1 MSAQTFERALARIV
15 QGIAQEPGSRGGRA
29 QYSLVPMSDTDPL
42 DDFPTRFAIFPLPNV
57 VLFPGTYLPL
67 HIFEPRYRA
76 MTEAAL
82 ARDSV
87 IGMILLRPD
96 ADAMAAS
103 APVFSVGCAG
113 RIVEHRRLP
122 DGRFHLLLYGERRF
136 RIARELES
144 SAPFREV
151 DAELLHDA
159 SFAELAPAAQRALEG
174 TRGDLEE
181 RMLELMRLGSAEG
194 GDALRERMRAL
205 DPVLLANAI
214 AFGLDGS
221 TLEKQSLLESPDAL
235 ARSELLLRLLSFRIA
250 EARLPEGP
258 KSLN

>member
-1 MSAQTFERALARIV
+1 MTDSD
-15 QGIAQEPGSRGGRA
+15 
-29 QYSLVPMSDTDPL
+29 SLGE
-42 DDFPTRFAIFPLPNV
+42 FPTRFAIFPLPNV

-67 HIFEPRYRA
+67 HIFEQRYRA
-76 MTEAAL
+76 LTEAAL
-82 ARDSV
+82 ASDSV

-96 ADAMAAS
+96 ADAMDAR

-113 RIVEHRRLP
+113 RIVEHRQLP

-136 RIARELES
+136 RIARELAP

-151 DAELLHDA
+151 EAELLPEPT
-159 SFAELAPAAQRALEG
+159 FAELAVSAQQALQRA
-174 TRGDLEE
+174 RGALEE
-181 RMLELMRLGSAEG
+181 RMLELVRLTSPESAE
-194 GDALRERMRAL
+194 ALRERMRAL

-214 AFGLDGS
+214 AFGLDGPM
-221 TLEKQSLLESPDAL
+221 LEKQSLLESADAV
-235 ARSELLLRLLSFRIA
+235 AESDLLLRVLSFRIA

>member
-1 MSAQTFERALARIV
+1 
-15 QGIAQEPGSRGGRA
+15 
-29 QYSLVPMSDTDPL
+29 MSDDPL
-42 DDFPTRFAIFPLPNV
+42 DEFPTRFAIFPLPNV

-82 ARDSV
+82 AGDSL

-96 ADAMAAS
+96 ADPMAERA
-103 APVFSVGCAG
+103 AVFSVGCAG
-113 RIVEHRRLP
+113 RIVEHQRLP

-144 SAPFREV
+144 DAPFREV
-151 DAELLHDA
+151 DAELLPDPP
-159 SFAELAPAAQRALEG
+159 FAALTSEMQRALERARA
-174 TRGDLEE
+174 TLEE
-181 RMLELMRLGSAEG
+181 RMLELVRLTSP
-194 GDALRERMRAL
+194 DASESLRERMRAL

-214 AFGLDGS
+214 AFGLDGPV
-221 TLEKQSLLESPDAL
+221 LEKQSLLESADPL
-235 ARSELLLRLLSFRIA
+235 AQSELLLRVLSFRIA
-250 EARLPEGP
+250 EARLPEAP